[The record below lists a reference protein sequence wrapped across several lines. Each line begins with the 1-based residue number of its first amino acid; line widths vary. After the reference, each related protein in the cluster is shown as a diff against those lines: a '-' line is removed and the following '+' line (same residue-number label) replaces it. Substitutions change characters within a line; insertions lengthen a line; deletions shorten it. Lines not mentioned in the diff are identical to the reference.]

1 MADAMKALH
10 KRLEALEHNA
20 GGSVNW
26 SVVLDRLTDS
36 QLDQLEGIVARLQ
49 DGAKIE
55 ELSTDDLRVIA
66 SMQIVDS
73 EMALGLIAERSNA

>member
-1 MADAMKALH
+1 MKALD
-10 KRLEALEHNA
+10 KRLEVLEQKA
-20 GGSVNW
+20 GGSVDW

-49 DGAKIE
+49 GGAKIE

-73 EMALGLIAERSNA
+73 EMALGLIAERSGA

>member
-1 MADAMKALH
+1 MRALD
-10 KRLEALEHNA
+10 KRLEALEQKA
-20 GGSVNW
+20 GGAVDW
-26 SVVLDRLTDS
+26 SIVLDRLTDS

-49 DGAKIE
+49 EGAKIE

-73 EMALGLIAERSNA
+73 ELALELMAERTEA

>member
-1 MADAMKALH
+1 MNMAARLDK
-10 KRLEALEHNA
+10 LEALEQKA
-20 GGSVNW
+20 GGLVNW

-49 DGAKIE
+49 GGAKIE

-73 EMALGLIAERSNA
+73 EMALALIAERSNA